1 MKKALIVAL
10 SSIAF
15 GLGCT
20 KEETRNYPF
29 VIQVINEEG
38 RPAQNVLVQ
47 VNADVPNSIP
57 DFLGSTDM
65 FGEVRFEY
73 RYEAVLKVQ
82 ATRGNPPSWIGC
94 GFVRLENN
102 NEVRKIIVIQP
113 YDPSVGGC

>member
-15 GLGCT
+15 GWGCT

-102 NEVRKIIVIQP
+102 TEVRKIIVIQP